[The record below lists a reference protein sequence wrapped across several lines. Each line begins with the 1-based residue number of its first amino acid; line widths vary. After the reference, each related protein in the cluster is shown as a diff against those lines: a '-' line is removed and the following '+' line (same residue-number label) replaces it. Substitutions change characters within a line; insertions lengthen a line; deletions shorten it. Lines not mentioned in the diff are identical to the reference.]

1 MNLSVR
7 EFIKKEVPDW
17 DDEVV
22 ATARFKALSG
32 QRSDWESKLLFWKKL
47 DSESCPTSEYL
58 RRSLIRGCIFFRFGL
73 NSCFSLVRNIWFNRQ
88 GLTPLCIDQVLLE
101 MYSSGDILRKSDLM
115 DPTAGPLSQMFK
127 RMVNLIGISGP
138 SSSEELIEEFL
149 ILSIP
154 LQERAAEVVK
164 LLSESHWT
172 SFCTVTM
179 SELQKIC
186 NGSTEASTVLSYL
199 SSTGKARY
207 LSICKE
213 DFIEGVKVSLVKEA
227 VPTISSLDYDV
238 LQLIWTKEKLQ
249 QQLDVIDQRYE
260 MSRKSALNF
269 MKAGNKQVA
278 LRHARQLKLN
288 SESREKCT
296 SMLNRVEEV
305 LTIITSAE
313 STKKVVEAIQIGSR
327 AMKESGISAEE
338 VHVCLQDLDDTVASQ
353 KEVEE
358 ALASAPIQCTDIDDE
373 DLEKEFR
380 MLEMELEDLTPQKY
394 TAAPTQNDLLKKEES
409 KISETKIADS
419 GRIGEAVPRE
429 SAESLVSKLSNLQLE
444 AA

>member
-1 MNLSVR
+1 MNSSVR

-22 ATARFKALSG
+22 ATARFKAFSG
-32 QRSDWESKLLFWKKL
+32 QRSDWESKLLFWKDLVLKIARHL
-47 DSESCPTSEYL
+47 NVFVIRSSEVKK
-58 RRSLIRGCIFFRFGL
+58 
-73 NSCFSLVRNIWFNRQ
+73 NWFNRR

-101 MYSSGDILRKSDLM
+101 MYNSGDILRNSDLM
-115 DPTAGPLSQMFK
+115 DPTAGRLSQMFK

-138 SSSEELIEEFL
+138 SSSGELIEEFL

-154 LQERAAEVVK
+154 LQEKAAEVVN

-172 SFCTVTM
+172 SFCTITM
-179 SELQKIC
+179 SELQSIC
-186 NGSTEASTVLSYL
+186 NGSTEASMVLSHL

-207 LSICKE
+207 LSIRKA
-213 DFIEGVKVSLVKEA
+213 DFIEGVKVSLAKEA

-249 QQLDVIDQRYE
+249 QQLDVIDQRYK
-260 MSRKSALNF
+260 MSRISALNF
-269 MKAGNKQVA
+269 MMSGNKQVA

-305 LTIITSAE
+305 LTIIANAE
-313 STKKVVEAIQIGSR
+313 STKKVVEAIQIGSQ
-327 AMKESGISAEE
+327 AMKESGISVEE
-338 VHVCLQDLDDTVASQ
+338 VHICLQELDDTAASH

-358 ALASAPIQCTDIDDE
+358 ALASAPLQCTDIDDE

-380 MLEMELEDLTPQKY
+380 VLEMELGDLNPQKHI
-394 TAAPTQNDLLKKEES
+394 AAPTQNDLLKEEES

-419 GRIGEAVPRE
+419 GRTGDAVSRV